1 MLKLNS
7 ILLPKAFTCISI
19 KIGWKV
25 QGTTLGADNSI
36 GVATILALL
45 DSDKLSHPSLEVL
58 FTVDEESGMGGAQG
72 LDAKM
77 LSGNILLNLD
87 SEKDDELTVGCAG
100 GIETTIS
107 GSYKMKNIRK
117 NQDLRFV

>member
-1 MLKLNS
+1 
-7 ILLPKAFTCISI
+7 
-19 KIGWKV
+19 
-25 QGTTLGADNSI
+25 
-36 GVATILALL
+36 VATILALL